1 MTNFFSDFSRK
12 KDLKHDFFFFFFLK
26 IVVKEMII
34 VKVVVVG
41 KGTNL
46 YGNHRRR

>member
-12 KDLKHDFFFFFFLK
+12 KDLKHDFFLK